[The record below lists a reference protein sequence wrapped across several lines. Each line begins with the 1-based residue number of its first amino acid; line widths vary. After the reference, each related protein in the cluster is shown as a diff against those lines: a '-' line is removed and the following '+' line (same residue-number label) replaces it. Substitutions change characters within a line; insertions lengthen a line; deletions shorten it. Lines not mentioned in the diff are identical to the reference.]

1 MQLAREAIYTR
12 DEFEKVEARFLE
24 GRFPDEI
31 VEQFRSVLD
40 YYGQAPIIVR
50 SSSLQE
56 DSFGNAFAG
65 KYRSEF
71 CANQGSTDERLRA
84 FVRAVK
90 LVYASAL
97 NPDALSYRRHWGL
110 GETDEQMAILV
121 QRVSGSAFGPFFM
134 PLLAGVAFSR
144 NLYAWTD
151 RIDPKQGM
159 VRLVF
164 GLGTRAVNRV
174 GGDYPRMIALS
185 HPLLR
190 PEAGAAIS
198 KYSQREVDL
207 LDLPANDEKTCYLS
221 DVLEQARV
229 PSLHLLVSEIRDRGL
244 YDPIGRRIDAPKERL
259 VLTFNRLIKE
269 TPLVPVL
276 RDMLAKLE
284 QGYGQPVDTEFTASL
299 DEHGALRVNLLQ
311 CRPLRV
317 PGLVGPVVVPENI
330 PVDRVLFRA
339 QRTISGGVVRNIR
352 WALCIDPLS
361 YANIA
366 DPALKRALGRV
377 VGRVNAMLSG
387 AEERVLM
394 LGPGR
399 WGSSNIDL
407 GVNVS
412 YADIT
417 NTAVLV
423 ELAREEAGHVP
434 ELSYGTH
441 FFQDLVEAQIIYL
454 PVYPDDPKAQFNQ
467 GLFREGPNV
476 LPKLLPEFAEFAQWV
491 RLIDFDALQ
500 HGRRAALVADP
511 QSQRALCYLE

>member
-1 MQLAREAIYTR
+1 
-12 DEFEKVEARFLE
+12 VEARFLE

-71 CANQGSTDERLRA
+71 CANQGSTDARLQA
-84 FVRAVK
+84 FMRAVK

-144 NLYAWTD
+144 NPYAWTD

-159 VRLVF
+159 VRMVF

-185 HPLLR
+185 HPQLR
-190 PEAGAAIS
+190 PEAGMAIS

-207 LDLPANDEKTCYLS
+207 LDLSENAERTCYLS
-221 DVLEQARV
+221 DVLAQVSV
-229 PSLHLLVSEIRDRGL
+229 PSLHLLVSEIRDRSL
-244 YDPIGRRIDAPKERL
+244 YDPLGRRIDVPKERL

-284 QGYGQPVDTEFTASL
+284 LGYGMPVDTEFTASL
-299 DEHGALRVNLLQ
+299 DERGAVRVNLLQ

-317 PGLVGPVVVPENI
+317 PGLVGPVVIPENI
-330 PVDRVLFRA
+330 SDERVLFRA
-339 QRTISGGVVRNIR
+339 QRTINGGVVRSIR
-352 WALCIDPLS
+352 WALCIDPRG
-361 YANIA
+361 YANIE
-366 DPALKRALGRV
+366 DPSLKRALGRV
-377 VGRVNAMLSG
+377 VGRVNALLSG
-387 AEERVLM
+387 SEDRVLM

-417 NTAVLV
+417 HTAVLV
-423 ELAREEAGHVP
+423 ELAREEAGHLP

-454 PVYPDDPKAQFNQ
+454 PVYPDDPKAQYNHT
-467 GLFREGPNV
+467 LFRDGPNV
-476 LPKLLPEFAEFAQWV
+476 LPRLLPELAEFSKWV
-491 RLIDFDALQ
+491 RLIDFDAVQ
-500 HGRRAALVADP
+500 GGGRASLVADP

>member
-1 MQLAREAIYTR
+1 
-12 DEFEKVEARFLE
+12 
-24 GRFPDEI
+24 
-31 VEQFRSVLD
+31 
-40 YYGQAPIIVR
+40 
-50 SSSLQE
+50 
-56 DSFGNAFAG
+56 
-65 KYRSEF
+65 
-71 CANQGSTDERLRA
+71 
-84 FVRAVK
+84 
-90 LVYASAL
+90 
-97 NPDALSYRRHWGL
+97 
-110 GETDEQMAILV
+110 
-121 QRVSGSAFGPFFM
+121 
-134 PLLAGVAFSR
+134 VAFSR

-159 VRLVF
+159 VRMVF

-190 PEAGAAIS
+190 PEAGMAIG

-207 LDLPANDEKTCYLS
+207 LDLSANAERTCYFT
-221 DVLEQARV
+221 DVIEQVSV
-229 PSLHLLVSEIRDRGL
+229 PALHLLVSEIRERSL
-244 YDPIGRRIDAPKERL
+244 YDPIGRRIDVPKERL
-259 VLTFNRLIKE
+259 VLTFNRLVKE

-284 QGYGQPVDTEFTASL
+284 RGYGMPVDTEFTASL
-299 DEHGALRVNLLQ
+299 DERGALRVNLLQ

-330 PVDRVLFRA
+330 PERRVLFRA

-352 WALCIDPLS
+352 WALCIDPLG
-361 YANIA
+361 YANIE

-377 VGRVNAMLSG
+377 VGRVNAALGGG
-387 AEERVLM
+387 AERVLM

-412 YADIT
+412 YADIA

-441 FFQDLVEAQIIYL
+441 FFQDLVEAQIVYL
-454 PVYPDDPKAQFNQ
+454 PVYPDDPKAQFNHA
-467 GLFREGPNV
+467 LFREGPNA
-476 LPKLLPEFAEFAQWV
+476 LARLFPECAEFAQWV
-491 RLIDFDALQ
+491 RLIDFDVVQ
-500 HGRRAALVADP
+500 RGSRASLVADP
-511 QSQRALCYLE
+511 QSQRALCFLE

>member
-1 MQLAREAIYTR
+1 
-12 DEFEKVEARFLE
+12 
-24 GRFPDEI
+24 
-31 VEQFRSVLD
+31 
-40 YYGQAPIIVR
+40 
-50 SSSLQE
+50 
-56 DSFGNAFAG
+56 
-65 KYRSEF
+65 
-71 CANQGSTDERLRA
+71 
-84 FVRAVK
+84 
-90 LVYASAL
+90 
-97 NPDALSYRRHWGL
+97 
-110 GETDEQMAILV
+110 
-121 QRVSGSAFGPFFM
+121 
-134 PLLAGVAFSR
+134 
-144 NLYAWTD
+144 
-151 RIDPKQGM
+151 M
-159 VRLVF
+159 VRMVF

-190 PEAGAAIS
+190 PEAGQAIS

-207 LDLPANDEKTCYLS
+207 LDLTANQEKTCYFS
-221 DVLEQARV
+221 DVLEQASV
-229 PSLHLLVSEIRDRGL
+229 PSLHLLVSELRDRSL
-244 YDPIGRRIDAPKERL
+244 YDPVGRRIDTPKTQL
-259 VLTFNRLIKE
+259 VLTFNRLLKE

-284 QGYGQPVDTEFTASL
+284 RGYGQPVDTEFTASL

-330 PVDRVLFRA
+330 SNEHVLFRA
-339 QRTISGGVVRNIR
+339 QRTISGGVVKNIR
-352 WALCIDPLS
+352 WALCIDPVT
-361 YANIA
+361 YAA
-366 DPALKRALGRV
+366 MTDPALKRALGRV
-377 VGRVNAMLSG
+377 VGRVNARLGGS
-387 AEERVLM
+387 EERMLM

-467 GLFREGPNV
+467 ALFREGPNE
-476 LPKLLPEFAEFAQWV
+476 LPRLLPEFAEFAPWV
-491 RLIDFDALQ
+491 RVIDFEAVQ
-500 HGRRAALVADP
+500 RGSRATLVADP
-511 QSQRALCYLE
+511 QSQVALCYLEG